1 MVIFDTSLLIDAM
14 KGVKT
19 AIASIESYRDK
30 EDAGITVITKYELLR
45 GVRKMDSTMLALLID
60 SMDLYELKE
69 NGLQRTIEIYKGLEA
84 RGKLINELDMLIA
97 GIAEANNQVLVTTD
111 KHFVNI
117 QSNSIIV
124 L

>member
-14 KGVKT
+14 KGVKM
-19 AIASIESYRDK
+19 AIASIESYRGK

-45 GVRKMDSTMLALLID
+45 GVRKMDSIMLALLID

-69 NGLQRTIEIYKGLEA
+69 NGLQRTIEIYKGLDA
-84 RGKLINELDMLIA
+84 RGKLINELDILIA

-117 QSNSIIV
+117 QSNNIIV